1 MPRIVPYIALFLVAA
16 GLALFP
22 NSSAAR
28 QTDPQ
33 REPGQQEAPSGLG
46 AQVLLTNSGFGL
58 GGYLRRLLRDD
69 QTATLEISL
78 SAAED
83 EREVSFFDRF
93 GDRDVPNKRT
103 YLLEIPIH
111 IGLERRLFRPFIEDN
126 FRPYFHIAGGPVLG
140 WNYPYFRDEN
150 GNDTFDDGERTF
162 GVISGMF
169 RGRLVPGLGLSVS
182 IGANFGEL
190 EGVTQGVR
198 LGFRM
203 NVYNEDIEL
212 LEPAVKAPDNVL
224 TTPFIMFHFGRQR
237 Q

>member
-1 MPRIVPYIALFLVAA
+1 MAKIIPFILSTALVAA
-16 GLALFP
+16 AWACEYTAEAMQSQPL
-22 NSSAAR
+22 
-28 QTDPQ
+28 
-33 REPGQQEAPSGLG
+33 REPGAQEAPHGFG

-58 GGYLRRLLRDD
+58 GGYMRKLLRDD
-69 QTATLEISL
+69 QTATLQISL

-83 EREVSFFDRF
+83 EREVSFFNRF
-93 GDRDVPNKRT
+93 GDRDVPSKRT
-103 YLLEIPIH
+103 YLLEVPIL

-150 GNDTFDDGERTF
+150 GNDTFDEGERTF
-162 GVISGMF
+162 GVVSGMF
-169 RGRLVPGLGLSVS
+169 RGHLVPGLGLSVS

-190 EGVTQGVR
+190 EGLTQGVR

-203 NVYNEDIEL
+203 NVYRDAIEL
-212 LEPAVKAPDNVL
+212 LEPSVKAPGNVL

-237 Q
+237 R

>member
-1 MPRIVPYIALFLVAA
+1 MPKITVYIVLILLASSTWGFQDAVAA
-16 GLALFP
+16 QQSEPL
-22 NSSAAR
+22 
-28 QTDPQ
+28 
-33 REPGQQEAPSGLG
+33 REPGEQEAPRGLG
-46 AQVLLTNSGFGL
+46 AQVLLTNAGFGL
-58 GGYLRRLLRDD
+58 GGYVRKLLRDD

-103 YLLEIPIH
+103 YLVEVPIL

-140 WNYPYFRDEN
+140 WNYPYFRDQN
-150 GNDTFDDGERTF
+150 GNDTFDEGERTF
-162 GVISGMF
+162 GVLSGMF
-169 RGRLVPGLGLSVS
+169 KGHLVPGLGLSVS

-190 EGVTQGVR
+190 EGLTQGVR

-203 NVYNEDIEL
+203 NVYNEAIEL

-237 Q
+237 

>member
-1 MPRIVPYIALFLVAA
+1 MPKITACIALLLAA
-16 GLALFP
+16 
-22 NSSAAR
+22 SAWSLPRTA
-28 QTDPQ
+28 QAQSAEPL
-33 REPGQQEAPSGLG
+33 REPGKQEAPRGLG

-58 GGYLRRLLRDD
+58 GGYARKLLRDD

-103 YLLEIPIH
+103 YLLEIPVY

-150 GNDTFDDGERTF
+150 GNDTFDEGERTF
-162 GVISGMF
+162 GVVSGLF
-169 RGRLVPGLGLSVS
+169 RGNLVPGLGLSIS

-190 EGVTQGVR
+190 EGLTQGVR

-203 NVYNEDIEL
+203 NVYNEPIEL
-212 LEPAVKAPDNVL
+212 LEPSVKAADNVL

-237 Q
+237 